1 MRKIILLLGFVLVSI
16 VGKAQ
21 ENGIG
26 QDFDPNYVHTVFF
39 WMEDPANEVAN
50 KKFEVSLRKFL
61 DSSKYAKTQ
70 FIGRP
75 PKATRDVVD
84 DSFTYSLVL
93 SFESA
98 EAQENYQ
105 KEAAH
110 LIFIEESQDLW
121 DKVVVYDAMGI
132 QQ

>member
-1 MRKIILLLGFVLVSI
+1 MRRILVLLAYLMASVMGN
-16 VGKAQ
+16 AQ
-21 ENGIG
+21 ENGNR

-39 WMEDPANEVAN
+39 WMKEPANEVSN

-61 DSSKYAKTQ
+61 DHSLYAKTQ

-75 PKATRDVVD
+75 PKATRSVVD

-105 KEAAH
+105 TEAAH
-110 LIFIEESQDLW
+110 LVFIEESQNLW
-121 DKVVVYDAMGI
+121 EKVVVYDALGI
-132 QQ
+132 KE

>member
-1 MRKIILLLGFVLVSI
+1 MRKIILLLGFVMVSM

-26 QDFDPNYVHTVFF
+26 QDFDPKYVHTVFF
-39 WMEDPANEVAN
+39 WMKDPANEVAN

-84 DSFTYSLVL
+84 DSFTYSLIL

-110 LIFIEESQDLW
+110 LVFIEESQDLW
-121 DKVVVYDAMGI
+121 DKVIVYDAMEI
-132 QQ
+132 QK

>member
-1 MRKIILLLGFVLVSI
+1 MASVIGN
-16 VGKAQ
+16 AQ
-21 ENGIG
+21 ENGNR

-39 WMEDPANEVAN
+39 WMKDPANEVAN
-50 KKFEVSLRKFL
+50 KKFEASLRKFL
-61 DSSKYAKTQ
+61 DHSKYAKTQ

-75 PKATRDVVD
+75 PKATRNVVD

-105 KEAAH
+105 KEVAH
-110 LIFIEESQDLW
+110 LIFIEESKDLW
-121 DKVVVYDAMGI
+121 EKVVVYDAIGI
-132 QQ
+132 KE

>member
-1 MRKIILLLGFVLVSI
+1 MGKIILLLGFVLVSM

-39 WMEDPANEVAN
+39 WMKDPANEVAN
-50 KKFEVSLRKFL
+50 EKFEVSLRKFL

-105 KEAAH
+105 KEATH

-132 QQ
+132 QK

>member
-1 MRKIILLLGFVLVSI
+1 MRKIVLLFGFVLASI
-16 VGKAQ
+16 IGRAQ
-21 ENGIG
+21 ENGNI
-26 QDFDPNYVHTVFF
+26 QDFDPKYVHTVFF
-39 WMEDPANEVAN
+39 WMKDPANEVAN

-61 DSSKYAKTQ
+61 DRSKYAKTQ

-75 PKATRDVVD
+75 PKATRNVVD

-98 EAQENYQ
+98 EAQEYYQ

-110 LIFIEESQDLW
+110 LVVIEESQDFW
-121 DKVVVYDAMGI
+121 DKVVVYDAIGI
-132 QQ
+132 KE

>member
-1 MRKIILLLGFVLVSI
+1 MRKIILLLGFVLVSM

-21 ENGIG
+21 ENGIR
-26 QDFDPNYVHTVFF
+26 QDFDSNYVHTVFF
-39 WMEDPANEVAN
+39 WMKDPANEVAN

-98 EAQENYQ
+98 KAQENYQ
-105 KEAAH
+105 KETAH
-110 LIFIEESQDLW
+110 LVFIEESQDLW
-121 DKVVVYDAMGI
+121 DKVVVYDAMGV

>member
-1 MRKIILLLGFVLVSI
+1 MRKIILLLGFVLVSM

-21 ENGIG
+21 ENGIR
-26 QDFDPNYVHTVFF
+26 QDFDSNYVHTVFF
-39 WMEDPANEVAN
+39 WMKDPANEVAN

-105 KEAAH
+105 KETAH

>member
-1 MRKIILLLGFVLVSI
+1 MGKIVVLCGFLIASI
-16 VGKAQ
+16 IGNAQ
-21 ENGIG
+21 ENGNK

-39 WMEDPANEVAN
+39 WMKEPGNEVAN

-61 DSSKYAKTQ
+61 DHSLYAKTQ

-75 PKATRDVVD
+75 PKATRSVVD

-110 LIFIEESQDLW
+110 VVFIEESQNLW
-121 DKVVVYDAMGI
+121 EKVVVFDSIGI
-132 QQ
+132 NE

>member
-1 MRKIILLLGFVLVSI
+1 MRKIVLLFGFVLAGVMGI
-16 VGKAQ
+16 AQ
-21 ENGIG
+21 ENEID
-26 QDFDPNYVHTVFF
+26 QNFDSNYVHTVFF
-39 WMEDPANEVAN
+39 WMKEPANEVSN

-61 DSSKYAKTQ
+61 DHSKYAKTQ

-75 PKATRDVVD
+75 PKATRNVVD

-110 LIFIEESQDLW
+110 LVFIEESQDLW
-121 DKVVVYDAMGI
+121 DKVIVYDAVGI
-132 QQ
+132 ME

>member
-1 MRKIILLLGFVLVSI
+1 MRKIILLLGFVLVCM

-21 ENGIG
+21 ENGNR

-39 WMEDPANEVAN
+39 WMKDPANEVAN

-61 DSSKYAKTQ
+61 DSSKYARTQ

-75 PKATRDVVD
+75 PKATREVVD

-93 SFESA
+93 SFKSA

-110 LIFIEESQDLW
+110 LVFIEESQELW

-132 QQ
+132 QE

>member
-1 MRKIILLLGFVLVSI
+1 MQKIIVVLGFVLVSMI
-16 VGKAQ
+16 GNAQ
-21 ENGIG
+21 ENGNT
-26 QDFDPNYVHTVFF
+26 QDFDPSYVHTVFF
-39 WMEDPANEVAN
+39 WMRDPANEDAN
-50 KKFEVSLRKFL
+50 KKFEASLRNFL

-110 LIFIEESQDLW
+110 LVFIEESQILW

-132 QQ
+132 QK

>member
-1 MRKIILLLGFVLVSI
+1 MRKIILLLGFVLVSM

-26 QDFDPNYVHTVFF
+26 QDFDSNYVHTVFF
-39 WMEDPANEVAN
+39 WMKDPANEVAN

-110 LIFIEESQDLW
+110 LVFIEESQDLW
-121 DKVVVYDAMGI
+121 DKVVVYDAMGV

>member
-1 MRKIILLLGFVLVSI
+1 MRKIILLLGFVLVSM

-21 ENGIG
+21 ENRIG
-26 QDFDPNYVHTVFF
+26 QDFDSNYVHTVFF
-39 WMEDPANEVAN
+39 WMKDPANEVAN

-98 EAQENYQ
+98 EAQEKYQ
-105 KEAAH
+105 RETAH
-110 LIFIEESQDLW
+110 LVFIEESQDLW

>member
-1 MRKIILLLGFVLVSI
+1 MRKIILLLGFVLVSM

-26 QDFDPNYVHTVFF
+26 QDFDSNYVHTVFF
-39 WMEDPANEVAN
+39 WMKDPANEVAN

-110 LIFIEESQDLW
+110 LVFIEESQELW

>member
-1 MRKIILLLGFVLVSI
+1 MRKIILLLGFVLVSM

-21 ENGIG
+21 ENGIR
-26 QDFDPNYVHTVFF
+26 QDFDSNYVHTVFF
-39 WMEDPANEVAN
+39 WMKDPANEVAN

-98 EAQENYQ
+98 EAQEKYQ
-105 KEAAH
+105 KETAH
-110 LIFIEESQDLW
+110 LVFIEESQDLW

>member
-1 MRKIILLLGFVLVSI
+1 MRKIILLLGFVLVSM

-21 ENGIG
+21 ENGIV

-39 WMEDPANEVAN
+39 WMKDPANEVAN

-105 KEAAH
+105 KEEAH

-132 QQ
+132 